1 MRHLFCAAALCLA
14 ATPSLAAT
22 DWSRLEATAASLR
35 DKALTGS
42 EAYPLLE
49 SLTTEVG
56 PRLAAT
62 EAEHRAALWAVAKMK
77 ALGFQNVHVE
87 AFSMPQ
93 WIRGEERAEVLSPF
107 PQKLAVTALGLSA
120 TTPPEG
126 IEAEIALFKTYDDL
140 LAQPVGALK
149 GKIAVVTQP
158 MMKAQDGEGYGA
170 LVRMRVAGPSEAAK
184 RGAVAFLIRSLAT
197 DDRRAPHTGVT
208 HYDPK
213 AFKIPAGALSV
224 PDAELLDH
232 MSARGLPLRLKLVL
246 VSRME
251 ERGQSET
258 VVGEIVG
265 RERPDEIVLIGGH
278 LDSWDLGQGAID
290 DGAGVAATMAA
301 AKLIADLPQ
310 HPRRTLRVA
319 LFGAE
324 EVGETHA
331 PFAKAHAAELDKHVI
346 ASECDFGAAPV
357 YRIDLPAGAVS
368 SPYGQALANV
378 TARLPAVLG
387 PGPAQDGGAD
397 LVDLTG
403 VPLAGLAQDG
413 THYFDLHHTADDTL
427 DKVDAK
433 EMDRLTAAW
442 VAFAYLAADSDVDF
456 RALAKGATETP
467 KRRR

>member
-1 MRHLFCAAALCLA
+1 
-14 ATPSLAAT
+14 
-22 DWSRLEATAASLR
+22 
-35 DKALTGS
+35 
-42 EAYPLLE
+42 
-49 SLTTEVG
+49 
-56 PRLAAT
+56 
-62 EAEHRAALWAVAKMK
+62 
-77 ALGFQNVHVE
+77 
-87 AFSMPQ
+87 
-93 WIRGEERAEVLSPF
+93 
-107 PQKLAVTALGLSA
+107 
-120 TTPPEG
+120 
-126 IEAEIALFKTYDDL
+126 
-140 LAQPVGALK
+140 
-149 GKIAVVTQP
+149 